1 MGGPGYYDR
10 RSLSVLYCPKRHG
23 CPRHGPHAPG
33 DEGLAAGHGLTGAG
47 HGPTGHGLT
56 GHGPTGPGLGLIGLF
71 GRLGLMCPERQST
84 QLVLAGRDM
93 PPQPAE
99 LPAALVDCSWVVLGL
114 PSELF

>member
-10 RSLSVLYCPKRHG
+10 PSLSGLYCPKRHG
-23 CPRHGPHAPG
+23 CPRHGPHAPE
-33 DEGLAAGHGLTGAG
+33 DESLAAGHGL
-47 HGPTGHGLT
+47 
-56 GHGPTGPGLGLIGLF
+56 TGPGLGLIGLF

-99 LPAALVDCSWVVLGL
+99 LLAALLDCSWVVLGL
-114 PSELF
+114 PSELS